1 MYNDEIHRLQ
11 KSELSLD
18 DLDLEDSSFLQE
30 NKLKRKVSP
39 NRRTV
44 DESRAVRIVTGYF
57 TSFFSLPNFSV
68 NEDL

>member
-57 TSFFSLPNFSV
+57 TSFFSLPTFSV